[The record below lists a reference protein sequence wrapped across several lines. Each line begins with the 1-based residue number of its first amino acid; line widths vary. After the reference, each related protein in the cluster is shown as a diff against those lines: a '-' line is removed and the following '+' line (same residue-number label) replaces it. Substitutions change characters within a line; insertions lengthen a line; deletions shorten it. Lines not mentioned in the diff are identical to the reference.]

1 MFQKQLMMTIHLQ
14 KTSCLKRLSFV
25 SKELLR
31 EEKFTADDLLYLF
44 YKLEE
49 LGDVDMRVGKK
60 KAVTSWYTGSYV
72 SRRTKLALGAM
83 CSRTYLVEYAKRNF
97 KNFAFAA
104 VGIARNA
111 ELGMHRDSH
120 NSRSSMTQY
129 CL

>member
-1 MFQKQLMMTIHLQ
+1 MWLNLIEILRDLLPYATAEDVPKAAHDDNPPS
-14 KTSCLKRLSFV
+14 KNELSEEIEFV

-72 SRRTKLALGAM
+72 HGGRAGPRRNVLSYIFG
-83 CSRTYLVEYAKRNF
+83 
-97 KNFAFAA
+97 
-104 VGIARNA
+104 
-111 ELGMHRDSH
+111 
-120 NSRSSMTQY
+120 
-129 CL
+129 